1 MEDLDALIDAFFLG
15 YARAY
20 APLRTVHTPELPEE
34 LLVDA
39 PDAFGWVGWEP
50 RLNQG
55 LEPNYAEIERVTGVA
70 LPPSYRRWHARYL
83 TLDLDLGP
91 FRLFGATPPDPLAQ
105 LREALDG
112 EDQEARLRQLR
123 LLPFGSEE
131 VHEAGPLCF
140 DGRAFAPDGEMPIV
154 YWDRDR
160 FREDDPEAAPD
171 EELGPVVF
179 SSFPRLLACAVHLL
193 GAPVGD
199 PVARAR
205 RILDFTRIDPE
216 GAGSEGGFAYWTDY
230 AGSLAGEGAL
240 PEEELAPPPDMVRRW
255 WASGSPN
262 AGFGAQN
269 RAMHHALATLDRDPA
284 LSLELAQR
292 VDEPA
297 LRARA
302 AVLRI
307 RALHALGR
315 HHALED
321 ELAALCEE
329 WLGPVFPNAANQHV
343 DREEMLTLAGLGHS
357 AKVIELRERVA
368 AAAEPGLVMP
378 EGDTI

>member
-15 YARAY
+15 YERAY
-20 APLRTVHTPELPEE
+20 APLRTVYTPALPEE
-34 LLVDA
+34 LLTGA

-50 RLNQG
+50 RSSA
-55 LEPNYAEIERVTGVA
+55 EPEPDDAEIERLTGVE
-70 LPPSYRRWHARYL
+70 LPPSYRRWHARYR
-83 TLDLDLGP
+83 TLDLELGP
-91 FRLFGATPPDPLAQ
+91 FRLFGAQPPDTLARI
-105 LREALDG
+105 REAIDG
-112 EDQEARLRQLR
+112 TERATRLRQLR
-123 LLPFGSEE
+123 LVPFGSEE
-131 VHEAGPLCF
+131 VHDAGPLCF
-140 DGRAFAPDGEMPIV
+140 DGRAFAPDGELPIV
-154 YWDRDR
+154 YWDQERWT
-160 FREDDPEAAPD
+160 EEDPEAAPD

-216 GAGSEGGFAYWTDY
+216 GAGSEGGFAYWSDY
-230 AGSLAGEGAL
+230 AGSLAGEGELA
-240 PEEELAPPPDMVRRW
+240 EEELAPPPDMVRRW
-255 WASGSPN
+255 WASGAPN

-269 RAMHHALATLDRDPA
+269 RALQHALATLDRDPA

-302 AVLRI
+302 AVIRI

-329 WLGPVFPNAANQHV
+329 WLGPTLPNAANQHV
-343 DREEMLTLAGLGHS
+343 DREEMLILAGLGHD
-357 AKVIELRERVA
+357 ARAAELRERIA
-368 AAAEPGLVMP
+368 AAPEPGLVMP